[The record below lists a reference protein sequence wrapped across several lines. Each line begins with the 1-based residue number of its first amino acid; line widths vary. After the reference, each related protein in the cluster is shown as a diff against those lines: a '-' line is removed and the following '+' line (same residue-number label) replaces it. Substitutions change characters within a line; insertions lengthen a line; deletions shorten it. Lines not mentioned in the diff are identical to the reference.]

1 MFQSYCGGVDTT
13 SPLARLTDTHVHSL
27 HRQTQ
32 PSSGKHK
39 HLSLPFSLSWSL
51 GSTLGPNLEF
61 TVHAS
66 VYGKVLF
73 LPQGLLSLL
82 LLSPTTRPLHTILN
96 IAWLAIC

>member
-1 MFQSYCGGVDTT
+1 
-13 SPLARLTDTHVHSL
+13 
-27 HRQTQ
+27 
-32 PSSGKHK
+32 
-39 HLSLPFSLSWSL
+39 
-51 GSTLGPNLEF
+51 
-61 TVHAS
+61 